1 MDIETA
7 VIEIVERTPSL
18 KHVIAAYKYADP
30 ASNDMLAATKPIE
43 IQVLP
48 LKPLMRVGTVGD
60 GNCLLHA
67 ILFSSSPTYR
77 AHNKISRTKISD
89 EFRKILV
96 AREDELLDFADAFY
110 AEAGGSAALVES
122 FEILKGKRE
131 EISLEM
137 GPIIARLYG
146 SNLLAIQ
153 VKEDISLKP
162 ATVTMTNYDPTLP
175 TIVVNYIGGGLNFGN
190 ANFQSGGH
198 YEVIIAGVVSA
209 VSSSSSSSSS
219 SEKSVGKAAGGAGA
233 SSAGKTSARR
243 KTVKKKKAAP
253 KTFTLNEVATKYI
266 FQPEDPDLAH
276 ILDLF
281 KEAP

>member
-1 MDIETA
+1 MDIESA
-7 VIEIVERTPSL
+7 VIEIVKRTASL

-89 EFRKILV
+89 AFRNILV
-96 AREDELLDFADAFY
+96 AREEELLDLADTFY
-110 AEAGGSAALVES
+110 AEAGGAAALVES

-137 GPIIARLYG
+137 GPIIARLFG

-198 YEVIIAGVVSA
+198 YEVIIAGVVA
-209 VSSSSSSSSS
+209 AASSSSSSSS
-219 SEKSVGKAAGGAGA
+219 SEKSVGKAVGGAGA
-233 SSAGKTSARR
+233 ASAGKTSARR

-281 KEAP
+281 KEVP

>member
-1 MDIETA
+1 MDIESA
-7 VIEIVERTPSL
+7 VIEIVESAPSL

-30 ASNDMLAATKPIE
+30 ASNDMLTATKPIE

-77 AHNKISRTKISD
+77 AHNKLSRTKISD

-96 AREDELLDFADAFY
+96 AREEELLDLADAFY
-110 AEAGGSAALVES
+110 AEAGGAAALVES

-190 ANFQSGGH
+190 ADFQSGGH
-198 YEVIIAGVVSA
+198 YEVIIAGVVA
-209 VSSSSSSSSS
+209 AASSSSSSS
-219 SEKSVGKAAGGAGA
+219 SEKSVGAAAGGAG
-233 SSAGKTSARR
+233 SKTSARR